1 MNGLRLVIRLPVHSV
16 ADSNPK
22 DPDPDLDAKSLHWI
36 MNRTEL
42 NTFQL
47 YIVGSV
53 QDVSICR
60 GETRRYRTGTLFLWA
75 QYIPA

>member
-22 DPDPDLDAKSLHWI
+22 DPDLDAKSLPWI

-42 NTFQL
+42 NTFQ
-47 YIVGSV
+47 V
-53 QDVSICR
+53 
-60 GETRRYRTGTLFLWA
+60 
-75 QYIPA
+75 